1 MIPLAEKMRPKS
13 LEDFVGQ
20 KQLSLLYEM
29 INNDAVSSMI
39 FWGPPGVGK
48 TTLAKIIAHR
58 SQSYFVEFSAV
69 TSGIKEIKKVMEEA
83 KVRARMGQNTILFVD
98 EIHRFNK
105 AQQDAFLPFVENGS
119 IVLIGA
125 TTENPSFEI
134 NNALLSRCRVFV
146 LESINKED
154 IVKLLNKALVSED
167 GYGNETVNIS
177 DKCIDIIAEY
187 SGGDVRFAY
196 NTLEMLMNSSRM
208 EDGTYYID
216 EEKVYKCL
224 NRRSLN
230 YDRHD
235 ENHYNMISALHKS
248 MRNSDVDASIYYLAR
263 MIEGGEDPLY
273 IARRIVRFA
282 SEDIGM
288 ADSRAL
294 EICIAAYDAC
304 HYLGYPECN
313 VHLTH
318 AVTYCALAPKS
329 NSLYMAY
336 EAAKKDAIATQHLDV
351 PLQIRNAPTRLMKEL
366 GYGEGYEYAHDNKY
380 HVTAMSCMPDELKN
394 HHYYH
399 PGDQGTEQK
408 VQIRMKQIE
417 ELRRKIRNEK
427 Q

>member
-1 MIPLAEKMRPKS
+1 MT
-13 LEDFVGQ
+13 F
-20 KQLSLLYEM
+20 
-29 INNDAVSSMI
+29 
-39 FWGPPGVGK
+39 
-48 TTLAKIIAHR
+48 
-58 SQSYFVEFSAV
+58 V
-69 TSGIKEIKKVMEEA
+69 TSYCLYFM
-83 KVRARMGQNTILFVD
+83 D

-154 IVKLLNKALVSED
+154 IVRLLNKALVSED

-366 GYGEGYEYAHDNKY
+366 GYGEGYEYAHDTKE
-380 HVTAMSCMPDELKN
+380 HLTSMSCMPDELKN
-394 HHYYH
+394 HHYYF
-399 PGDQGTEQK
+399 PSDQGTEQK

-417 ELRRKIRNEK
+417 DLRRKIKDKKSE
-427 Q
+427 

>member
-1 MIPLAEKMRPKS
+1 MIPLAERMRPKS

-154 IVKLLNKALVSED
+154 IVRLLNKALVSED

-196 NTLEMLMNSSRM
+196 NSLEMLMNSSRM

-294 EICIAAYDAC
+294 ELRPMMPVTIWAIQNAMCI
-304 HYLGYPECN
+304 
-313 VHLTH
+313 
-318 AVTYCALAPKS
+318 
-329 NSLYMAY
+329 
-336 EAAKKDAIATQHLDV
+336 
-351 PLQIRNAPTRLMKEL
+351 
-366 GYGEGYEYAHDNKY
+366 
-380 HVTAMSCMPDELKN
+380 
-394 HHYYH
+394 
-399 PGDQGTEQK
+399 
-408 VQIRMKQIE
+408 
-417 ELRRKIRNEK
+417 
-427 Q
+427 

>member
-1 MIPLAEKMRPKS
+1 MIPLAERMRPKS

-154 IVKLLNKALVSED
+154 IVRLLNKALLSED

-351 PLQIRNAPTRLMKEL
+351 PLHIRNAPTRLMKEL

>member
-1 MIPLAEKMRPKS
+1 MIPLAERMRPKS

-83 KVRARMGQNTILFVD
+83 KIRARMGQNTILFVD

-154 IVKLLNKALVSED
+154 IVRLLNKALVSED

-294 EICIAAYDAC
+294 EICIATYDAC

-380 HVTAMSCMPDELKN
+380 NVTAMSCMPDELKN

>member
-1 MIPLAEKMRPKS
+1 MIPLAERMRPKS

-39 FWGPPGVGK
+39 FWGPPGVGN

-154 IVKLLNKALVSED
+154 IVRLLNKALVSED

>member
-1 MIPLAEKMRPKS
+1 MIPLAERMRPKS

-58 SQSYFVEFSAV
+58 SQSYFVEFSVV

-154 IVKLLNKALVSED
+154 IVRLLNKALVSED

>member
-1 MIPLAEKMRPKS
+1 MIPLAERMRPKS

-154 IVKLLNKALVSED
+154 IVRLLNKALVSED

-196 NTLEMLMNSSRM
+196 NSLEMLMNSSRM

-216 EEKVYKCL
+216 EEKVYRCL

-380 HVTAMSCMPDELKN
+380 RVTAMSCMPDELKN